1 MVVITMGFE
10 PGGLEPQDGGGRS
23 QGLQVLALEG
33 AGVGGVLCALFSVRR
48 GL

>member
-1 MVVITMGFE
+1 MVLRGE
-10 PGGLEPQDGGGRS
+10 ALRPPLEPQDGGGRS
-23 QGLQVLALEG
+23 QGLQVLALGG